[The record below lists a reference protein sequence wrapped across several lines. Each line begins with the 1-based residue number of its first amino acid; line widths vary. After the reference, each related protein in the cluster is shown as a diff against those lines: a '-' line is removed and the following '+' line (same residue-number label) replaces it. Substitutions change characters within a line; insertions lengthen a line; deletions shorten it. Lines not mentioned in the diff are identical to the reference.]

1 MPAMVGAIDSGFV
14 AMEGTSVPR
23 SEKVVHVPGYQNRDY
38 EVVDYQMTEL
48 PGTGLMFRGPLPDL
62 SPGKYFACVGAA
74 QTMGCFC
81 QLSYPQLLE
90 SQLGLPALN
99 LGYGGA
105 GPEFFANQPA
115 VLEHVNRARFVVL
128 QVMSARSQS
137 NSYYECGGLEYVTL
151 RDNGQ
156 KLGAHAAFNR
166 LVWGPDLVAKLPLS
180 RKWQR
185 RVSNVVA
192 RPHWRVP
199 GLVREVQ
206 SEWVRSS
213 LALIEKIDVP
223 VVLLWFSQ
231 RSPAYRQKYG
241 TAETTL
247 GEYPHLVTPQM
258 LEMLRPKV
266 AGYVECVSR
275 RGSPQPLVSR
285 FTGKP
290 TTVTPANDRTDLGG
304 AVWHTNQYYPSP
316 EMHEDVAALLG
327 DYLKS
332 HRAVLDL

>member
-1 MPAMVGAIDSGFV
+1 
-14 AMEGTSVPR
+14 
-23 SEKVVHVPGYQNRDY
+23 
-38 EVVDYQMTEL
+38 
-48 PGTGLMFRGPLPDL
+48 
-62 SPGKYFACVGAA
+62 
-74 QTMGCFC
+74 
-81 QLSYPQLLE
+81 
-90 SQLGLPALN
+90 
-99 LGYGGA
+99 
-105 GPEFFANQPA
+105 
-115 VLEHVNRARFVVL
+115 
-128 QVMSARSQS
+128 
-137 NSYYECGGLEYVTL
+137 
-151 RDNGQ
+151 
-156 KLGAHAAFNR
+156 
-166 LVWGPDLVAKLPLS
+166 
-180 RKWQR
+180 
-185 RVSNVVA
+185 VSNIVA

-213 LALIEKIDVP
+213 LALIDKIDVP

-332 HRAVLDL
+332 HRAVIDL